1 MGANTTGAGVAAE
14 PWHWVRRRGLRL
26 LEARLGPASLFFTS
40 RVGGVSAAPFDTL
53 NLGAGLGDR
62 DDDVAENRRRLL
74 AALDL
79 SEGQVR
85 HTRQVHGTAVV
96 VAGTVPWTEPPAAD
110 GLVTSEPGLALLL
123 RYADCVPVFLA
134 APGPRPT
141 AALAH
146 AGWRGLADGV
156 VGAAVATLCREAGAG
171 PGAVLAA
178 IGPAIGTSYR
188 VDEPVMARMR
198 ARHAWADALQ
208 ADDGVFDMTG
218 AVRRALDDAGV
229 AAGQIVETSERT
241 ESPAF
246 FSHRASGGRTGRMAA
261 VIRLDGRGHGNE
273 GNAFRLAN
281 TPALRDW
288 EGLE

>member
-1 MGANTTGAGVAAE
+1 MGTNATGAALAAA
-14 PWHWVRRRGLRL
+14 PWRWVRRRGMTL
-26 LEARLGPASLFFTS
+26 LEARLGPAALFFTS
-40 RVGGVSAAPFDTL
+40 RAGGISAAPFDTL

-62 DDDVAENRRRLL
+62 DDDVAENRRRLF

-85 HTRQVHGTAVV
+85 QARQVHGSAVV
-96 VAGTVPWTEPPAAD
+96 VAGPAPWAEPPAAD

-134 APGPRPT
+134 ASGPRPS

-156 VGAAVATLCREAGAG
+156 VGAAVAALCRQAGSE
-171 PGAVLAA
+171 PGAVGAA
-178 IGPAIGTSYR
+178 IGPAIGSTYR
-188 VDEPVMARMR
+188 VDEPVMARLR
-198 ARHAWADALQ
+198 RRHAWADELRTE
-208 ADDGVFDMTG
+208 DGVLDMTG
-218 AVRRALDDAGV
+218 AVRRALRDAGV
-229 AAGQIVETSERT
+229 ASGAIVETSERT

-261 VIRLDGRGHGNE
+261 VIRLD
-273 GNAFRLAN
+273 A
-281 TPALRDW
+281 
-288 EGLE
+288 